1 VSRRAHLHGVVA
13 FAVALLSVAVATA
26 PAGASLVKLFA
37 LPQSLKNPYEI
48 ASGPDGALW
57 FTQYDVE
64 RDGPQASILGR
75 ITTAGAATAV
85 RVPAGSEPLAIASG
99 PDAALWYAAGGRG
112 GGRIGRVTT
121 AAAGEYPLPR
131 GSSSARGIVTGPDGG
146 LWFTTQQRIGRFT
159 PGEGMTF
166 FAVPRAKNLQAIVR
180 GPDDALWFS
189 DRDAASIGRMTTA
202 GAIRR
207 FRLPV
212 GANVAALTAGADGAV
227 WFVTDGPSR
236 LGRITTA
243 GRIRMYGLPQR
254 GNVPVD
260 AVAAGPDGATWFIHL
275 QGIGRITPGGEITEL
290 AVPQPDDEFTDYRG
304 LASGPDGAIW
314 FGANWFGTR
323 TLAHT
328 RGEIGRIDVTR
339 HPDQL
344 LITRIAERPLRGR
357 GGHRLRVSFT
367 ASRGATGSLRLDLGR
382 KRAIARTSVRAQA
395 GANTVTIRLPS
406 RPGHYRLVLR
416 LSLGQRIT
424 TTSIGALH
432 SQSGSDTAPL
442 TVTRSS

>member
-1 VSRRAHLHGVVA
+1 VSRRAHLHGVAA

-26 PAGASLVKLFA
+26 PAGASLMTLYT

-57 FTQYDVE
+57 FTQSDIE

-131 GSSSARGIVTGPDGG
+131 GSSSARGIVTGPDGA
-146 LWFTTQQRIGRFT
+146 LWFTTQQRIGQFA

-166 FAVPRAKNLQAIVR
+166 FAVPGAKNLQAIAR

-212 GANVAALTAGADGAV
+212 GANVAALTAGADGAL

-243 GRIRMYGLPQR
+243 GRIRLYGLPQR
-254 GNVPVD
+254 GNVPG
-260 AVAAGPDGATWFIHL
+260 AVAAGPDGATWFTHL
-275 QGIGRITPGGEITEL
+275 QGVGRITPGGEITEL
-290 AVPQPDDEFTDYRG
+290 AVPQSDDEFTFYPG

-314 FGANWFGTR
+314 FGRRTFAN
-323 TLAHT
+323 T

-344 LITRIAERPLRGR
+344 LITRIAERRLRGR
-357 GGHRLRVSFT
+357 GGHTLRVNFT
-367 ASRGATGSLRLDLGR
+367 ATRGATGSLRLDLGR
-382 KRAIARTSVRAQA
+382 KRAIARTPVRAQA
-395 GANTVTIRLPS
+395 GANTVTIRLPR
-406 RPGHYRLVLR
+406 RPGHYRLILR

-424 TTSIGALH
+424 TTSIGALY
-432 SQSGSDTAPL
+432 SQSGSDSARL
-442 TVTRSS
+442 TVTR